1 MAKAGGPPS
10 VIVAKD
16 LGIRFQQNR
25 RRKLRAREYLIKGRS
40 TTPPGQFWA
49 LRDVS
54 FSIPKGQA
62 VGLVGGNGHGKSTL
76 LKLIAGV
83 MLPDE
88 GRVRVD
94 RGGVAP
100 MIEVTGGFSGD
111 LTVRENIWLAA
122 GLHGLTKAQ
131 IAERFDDIAEWAEIT
146 HRLDTPFRHLSSGM
160 KAKVGF
166 SVVTTIDRPIVLVD
180 EVLAVGDRAF
190 RGKCFLRMEEMLG
203 NGKTVLLVSHSSAHI
218 RRFCTR
224 GLYLR
229 DGRLAADGPVDEVL
243 GKYEADA
250 DRDMGADLLERVRAS
265 ETGEASLPEDM

>member
-1 MAKAGGPPS
+1 MAAKKAAGPPGG
-10 VIVAKD
+10 IVAKD

-40 TTPPGQFWA
+40 STPPGQFWA
-49 LRDVS
+49 LRKVS

-88 GRVRVD
+88 GWVRVD

-131 IAERFDDIAEWAEIT
+131 IAARFDGIAEWAEIT
-146 HRLDTPFRHLSSGM
+146 HRLDSPFRHLSSGM

-166 SVVTTIDRPIVLVD
+166 SVVTTIDRPIVLID

-190 RGKCFLRMEEMLG
+190 RQKCFVRMEEMLA
-203 NGKTVLLVSHSSAHI
+203 NDKTVLLVSHSAAHI

-229 DGRLAADGPVDEVL
+229 HGRLVGDGPVDEVL
-243 GKYEADA
+243 AQYEADS
-250 DRDMGADLLERVRAS
+250 DRGMTEAVRSRVHRS
-265 ETGEASLPEDM
+265 EATDPEDL